1 WGILCAGAAIALRS
15 GAGFFL
21 ATPLLAFACIAF
33 VAGHGRAATLDRLGT
48 PAQPPLLHLP
58 DRSDAAPN
66 LSDRL
71 SIYLIVFLPWLLA
84 FEAVNLLGAPHD
96 VHNGWAAADASMP
109 MLPWTELIYFLDYP
123 FVLALP

>member
-1 WGILCAGAAIALRS
+1 MINRS
-15 GAGFFL
+15 KFS
-21 ATPLLAFACIAF
+21 
-33 VAGHGRAATLDRLGT
+33 V
-48 PAQPPLLHLP
+48 QPPLLHLP

-123 FVLALP
+123 FVLALPLSVHYNRGLSRAHKENHGAHP